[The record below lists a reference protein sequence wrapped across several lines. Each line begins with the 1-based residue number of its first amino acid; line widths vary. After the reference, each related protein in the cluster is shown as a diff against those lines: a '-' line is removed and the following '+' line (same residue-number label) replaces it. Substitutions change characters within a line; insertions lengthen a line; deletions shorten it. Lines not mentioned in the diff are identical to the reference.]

1 MPDVP
6 TIKELVD
13 KLRMPEWRKRS
24 VLVFRGTGVNAWHYY
39 PFLKNFS
46 LAELSEFPAIY
57 GVSGGAAIVWFYT
70 LAQRRLFDD
79 RVSGCFDDVIRST
92 MNASGWAR
100 RVGRVLQ
107 RQAPYDA
114 ADIDRFLS
122 ALPNQD
128 ATTQTFAE
136 APLAANFSVVAHEL
150 RGDELRIINART
162 HPTTRILDVLS
173 RAGSLSPPDAAQLG
187 GDVISDF
194 DFAGASVK
202 RALQQHLDR
211 HHAEH
216 QIYQV
221 NIRRDAV
228 EDRTV
233 FVKVCGDRL
242 PRCSQAMDLL
252 LLFLGLPNSHYR
264 TTFERRYP
272 LATS

>member
-1 MPDVP
+1 MSGAA
-6 TIKELVD
+6 KELVE
-13 KLRMPEWRKRS
+13 KLRLPEWRRQS

-57 GVSGGAAIVWFYT
+57 GVSGGAAIVWFYA

-79 RVSGCFDDVIRST
+79 SVGNRFDAIIRST
-92 MNASGWAR
+92 MNEPGLATR
-100 RVGRVLQ
+100 IGRVLHS
-107 RQAPYDA
+107 RAPYDA
-114 ADIDRFLS
+114 HDIDRFLS
-122 ALPNQD
+122 SLPEKAALG
-128 ATTQTFAE
+128 QTFAE
-136 APLAANFSVVAHEL
+136 CPLPNFAVVAHEL
-150 RGDELRIINART
+150 LRDELRIIDART
-162 HPTTRILDVLS
+162 HPRTRILDVLA
-173 RAGSLSPPDAAQLG
+173 RAGSLSTGDAAQLG

-194 DFAGASVK
+194 DFAGGSVK
-202 RALQQHLDR
+202 RAFQQHLDR
-211 HHAEH
+211 AHPGQ

-242 PRCSQAMDLL
+242 PRCAQAMDLL
-252 LLFLGLPNSHYR
+252 LLLAGLPNTHYR

-272 LATS
+272 LTAG